1 MFRNRGGGRGR
12 KKPSSSKK
20 KEEIKRILVD
30 LTEYKTTQCCGISYY
45 NPFVQFYNY
54 MRKMIIIY
62 GWPLVF
68 MIVSVMFGVKGAMIG
83 LVGSSGLP
91 YAQKYLKLSA
101 IEMQKYGIV
110 ASFPWTVKPLIGM
123 ISDGVPIFGYNKR
136 WYIAASSLIGS
147 GAIYF
152 IATYKFD
159 RSNGLYY
166 IAGLTLINAQV
177 AIADLLTEGKYAE
190 AMRYNPSHSTSMVS
204 YVWGNITLGGILA
217 TVLSYIALKD
227 ENYHLLFWM
236 ALPFAVQCFL
246 TSASGLLPELRV
258 KRSKKGEV
266 VVDDD
271 EDEDEDDGMGPS
283 NAKESVTFAD
293 SEEDE
298 ETKKAKREKRSMN
311 MMAILMGIICVIIA
325 CIQIA
330 GLDETTVLAITSISC
345 VLLSMLI
352 YFFLPRQLAK
362 ATFFLF
368 ITSVLSVSFGGAMTY
383 WFTVDEKCNPGG
395 PHFDYVYFTVY
406 TSIVGQCSG
415 IVGIWLFNIF
425 FSKGSLRKAFWIS
438 SVISSLGSFFDYAIV
453 KRWNVDYLSIPDKA
467 FYMFGD
473 AVLESIVGMMAY
485 MPSVV
490 LIAKICPINLET
502 TMFAILASF
511 ANLGGSLSGSFGTFA
526 MDYAGI
532 KTDLT
537 SGSCNWDNLPNL
549 ILICG
554 ICLPLLAI
562 PLTFIFV
569 PNILM
574 TDTITDFDNSS
585 KKVGD
590 KYVTEEE
597 KKSLIK

>member
-1 MFRNRGGGRGR
+1 MFRGR
-12 KKPSSSKK
+12 KNKASR
-20 KEEIKRILVD
+20 KEDIKRILVD
-30 LTEYKTTQCCGISYY
+30 LTEYKTTKCCGISYY
-45 NPFVQFYNY
+45 NPFVQFYYY

-68 MIVSVMFGVKGAMIG
+68 MIISVMFGVKGAMIG

-91 YAQKYLKLSA
+91 YAQKYLKLTA

-123 ISDGVPIFGYNKR
+123 VSDGFPIFGYNKR
-136 WYIAASSLIGS
+136 WYIAASSLVGS
-147 GAIYF
+147 CAIYF
-152 IATYKFD
+152 VATYKFD

-190 AMRYNPSHSTSMVS
+190 AMRYNPNHSASMVS

-246 TSASGLLPELRV
+246 TSASGLLPELKV
-258 KRSKKGEV
+258 KRTKKGEV
-266 VVDDD
+266 VVDDG
-271 EDEDEDDGMGPS
+271 EDDEGDKVDAMGVGD
-283 NAKESVTFAD
+283 AKKSVTFAD
-293 SEEDE
+293 EDE
-298 ETKKAKREKRSMN
+298 ETKKANRQKRSMN
-311 MMAILMGIICVIIA
+311 MMAILMGVICVIIA
-325 CIQIA
+325 GIQIV
-330 GLDETTVLAITSISC
+330 GLDESTILGITLISC

-352 YFFLPRQLAK
+352 FFFLPRQLAK

-415 IVGIWLFNIF
+415 IIGIWLFNIF

-490 LIAKICPINLET
+490 LIAKMCPKNLET

-549 ILICG
+549 ILVCG
-554 ICLPLLAI
+554 ICMPLLAI

-585 KKVGD
+585 TKVGD
-590 KYVTEEE
+590 KHVTEDE

>member
-1 MFRNRGGGRGR
+1 MFRGR
-12 KKPSSSKK
+12 KNKAPR
-20 KEEIKRILVD
+20 KEDTKRILVD
-30 LTEYKTTQCCGISYY
+30 LTEYKTTKCCGISCY
-45 NPFVQFYNY
+45 NPFVHFYYY

-68 MIVSVMFGVKGAMIG
+68 MIISVMFGVKGAMIG
-83 LVGSSGLP
+83 LVGASGLP
-91 YAQKYLKLSA
+91 YAQKYLKLTA

-123 ISDGVPIFGYNKR
+123 ISDGFPIFGYNKR
-136 WYIAASSLIGS
+136 WYIAASSLVGS
-147 GAIYF
+147 CAIYF
-152 IATYKFD
+152 VATYKFD

-190 AMRYNPSHSTSMVS
+190 AMRYNPNHSASMVS

-246 TSASGLLPELRV
+246 TSASGLLPELKV
-258 KRSKKGEV
+258 KRTKKGEV
-266 VVDDD
+266 VVDDG
-271 EDEDEDDGMGPS
+271 EDDEGDKVDAMGVGD
-283 NAKESVTFAD
+283 AKKSVTFAD
-293 SEEDE
+293 EDE
-298 ETKKAKREKRSMN
+298 ETKKANRQKRSMN
-311 MMAILMGIICVIIA
+311 MMAILMGVICVIIA
-325 CIQIA
+325 GIQIV
-330 GLDETTVLAITSISC
+330 GLDSSTILAITLISC

-352 YFFLPRQLAK
+352 FFFLPRQLAK

-415 IVGIWLFNIF
+415 IIGIWLFNIF

-438 SVISSLGSFFDYAIV
+438 SMISSLGSFFDYAIV

-490 LIAKICPINLET
+490 LIAKMCPKNLET

-511 ANLGGSLSGSFGTFA
+511 ANLGGSLSDSFGTFA

-549 ILICG
+549 ILVCG
-554 ICLPLLAI
+554 ICMPLLAI

-585 KKVGD
+585 TKVGD
-590 KYVTEEE
+590 KHVTEDE

>member
-1 MFRNRGGGRGR
+1 
-12 KKPSSSKK
+12 
-20 KEEIKRILVD
+20 
-30 LTEYKTTQCCGISYY
+30 
-45 NPFVQFYNY
+45 
-54 MRKMIIIY
+54 
-62 GWPLVF
+62 
-68 MIVSVMFGVKGAMIG
+68 VKGAMIG

-91 YAQKYLKLSA
+91 YAQKYLKLTA

-123 ISDGVPIFGYNKR
+123 VSDGFPIFGYNKR
-136 WYIAASSLIGS
+136 WYIAASSLVGS
-147 GAIYF
+147 CAIYF
-152 IATYKFD
+152 VATYKFD

-190 AMRYNPSHSTSMVS
+190 AMRYNPNHSASMVS

-246 TSASGLLPELRV
+246 TSASGLLPELKV
-258 KRSKKGEV
+258 KRTKNGEV
-266 VVDDD
+266 VVDDG
-271 EDEDEDDGMGPS
+271 EDDDEDDEVDAMGVGD
-283 NAKESVTFAD
+283 AKKSVTFAD
-293 SEEDE
+293 EDE
-298 ETKKAKREKRSMN
+298 ETKKANRQKRSMN
-311 MMAILMGIICVIIA
+311 MMAILMGVICVIIA
-325 CIQIA
+325 GIQIV
-330 GLDETTVLAITSISC
+330 GLDESTILSITLISC

-352 YFFLPRQLAK
+352 FFFLPRQLAK

-415 IVGIWLFNIF
+415 IIGIWLFNIF

-438 SVISSLGSFFDYAIV
+438 SMISSLGSFFDYAIV

-490 LIAKICPINLET
+490 LIAKMCPKNLET

-549 ILICG
+549 ILVCG
-554 ICLPLLAI
+554 ICMPLLAI

-585 KKVGD
+585 TKVGD
-590 KYVTEEE
+590 KHVTEDE

>member
-1 MFRNRGGGRGR
+1 MFRGR
-12 KKPSSSKK
+12 KNKAPR
-20 KEEIKRILVD
+20 KEDTKRILVD
-30 LTEYKTTQCCGISYY
+30 LTEYKTTKCCGISYY
-45 NPFVQFYNY
+45 NPFVQFYYY

-68 MIVSVMFGVKGAMIG
+68 MIISVMFGVKGAMIG

-91 YAQKYLKLSA
+91 YAQKYLKLTA

-123 ISDGVPIFGYNKR
+123 ISDGFPIFGYNKR
-136 WYIAASSLIGS
+136 WYIAASSLVGS
-147 GAIYF
+147 CAIYF
-152 IATYKFD
+152 VATYKFD

-190 AMRYNPSHSTSMVS
+190 AMRYNPNHSASMVS

-246 TSASGLLPELRV
+246 TSASGLLPELKV
-258 KRSKKGEV
+258 KRTKKGEV
-266 VVDDD
+266 VVDDG
-271 EDEDEDDGMGPS
+271 EDDEGDKVDAMGVGD
-283 NAKESVTFAD
+283 AKKSVTFAD
-293 SEEDE
+293 EDE
-298 ETKKAKREKRSMN
+298 ETKKANRQKRSMN
-311 MMAILMGIICVIIA
+311 MMAILMGVICVIIA
-325 CIQIA
+325 GIQIV
-330 GLDETTVLAITSISC
+330 GLDESTILSITLISC

-352 YFFLPRQLAK
+352 FFFLPRQLAK

-415 IVGIWLFNIF
+415 IIGIWLFNIF

-438 SVISSLGSFFDYAIV
+438 SMISSLGSFFDYAIV

-490 LIAKICPINLET
+490 LIAKMCPKNLET

-549 ILICG
+549 ILVCG
-554 ICLPLLAI
+554 ICMPLLAI

-574 TDTITDFDNSS
+574 TDSITDFDNSS
-585 KKVGD
+585 TKVGD
-590 KYVTEEE
+590 KHVTEDE

>member
-1 MFRNRGGGRGR
+1 MFRGR
-12 KKPSSSKK
+12 KNKASR
-20 KEEIKRILVD
+20 KEDTKRILVD
-30 LTEYKTTQCCGISYY
+30 LTEYKTTKCCGISYY
-45 NPFVQFYNY
+45 NPFVQFYYY

-68 MIVSVMFGVKGAMIG
+68 MIISVMFGVKGAMIG

-91 YAQKYLKLSA
+91 YAQKYLKLTA

-123 ISDGVPIFGYNKR
+123 ISDGFPIFGYNKR
-136 WYIAASSLIGS
+136 WYIAASSLVGS
-147 GAIYF
+147 CAIYF

-190 AMRYNPSHSTSMVS
+190 AMRYNPNHSTSMVS

-246 TSASGLLPELRV
+246 TSASGLLPELKV
-258 KRSKKGEV
+258 KRTEKGEV
-266 VVDDD
+266 VVDDG
-271 EDEDEDDGMGPS
+271 EDDEGDEVDAMGVGD
-283 NAKESVTFAD
+283 AKKSVTFAD
-293 SEEDE
+293 EDE
-298 ETKKAKREKRSMN
+298 ETKKANRQKRSMN
-311 MMAILMGIICVIIA
+311 MMAILMGVICVIIA
-325 CIQIA
+325 GIQIV
-330 GLDETTVLAITSISC
+330 GLDESTILAITLISC

-352 YFFLPRQLAK
+352 FFFLPRQLAK

-415 IVGIWLFNIF
+415 IIGIWLFNIF

-490 LIAKICPINLET
+490 LIAKMCPKNLET

-549 ILICG
+549 ILVCG
-554 ICLPLLAI
+554 ICMPLLAI

-585 KKVGD
+585 TKVGD
-590 KYVTEEE
+590 KHVTEDE

>member
-1 MFRNRGGGRGR
+1 MFRGR
-12 KKPSSSKK
+12 KNKASR
-20 KEEIKRILVD
+20 KEDIKRILVD
-30 LTEYKTTQCCGISYY
+30 LTEYKTTKCCGISYY
-45 NPFVQFYNY
+45 NPFVQFYYY

-68 MIVSVMFGVKGAMIG
+68 MIISVMFGVKGAMIG

-91 YAQKYLKLSA
+91 YAQKYLKLTA

-123 ISDGVPIFGYNKR
+123 ISDGFPIFGYNKR
-136 WYIAASSLIGS
+136 WYIAASSLVGS
-147 GAIYF
+147 CAIYF
-152 IATYKFD
+152 VATYKFD

-190 AMRYNPSHSTSMVS
+190 AMRYNPNHSASMVS

-246 TSASGLLPELRV
+246 TSASGLLPELKV
-258 KRSKKGEV
+258 KRTKKGEV
-266 VVDDD
+266 VVDDG
-271 EDEDEDDGMGPS
+271 EDDEGDKVDAMGVGD
-283 NAKESVTFAD
+283 AKKSVTFAD
-293 SEEDE
+293 EDE
-298 ETKKAKREKRSMN
+298 ETKKANRQKRSMN
-311 MMAILMGIICVIIA
+311 MMAILMGVICVIIA
-325 CIQIA
+325 GIQIV
-330 GLDETTVLAITSISC
+330 GLDESTILGITLISC

-352 YFFLPRQLAK
+352 FFFLPRQLAK

-415 IVGIWLFNIF
+415 IIGIWLFNIF

-490 LIAKICPINLET
+490 LIAKMCPKNLET

-549 ILICG
+549 ILVCG
-554 ICLPLLAI
+554 ICMPLLAI

-585 KKVGD
+585 TKVGD
-590 KYVTEEE
+590 KHVTEDE

>member
-1 MFRNRGGGRGR
+1 MFRGR
-12 KKPSSSKK
+12 KNKASR

-30 LTEYKTTQCCGISYY
+30 LTEYKTTKCCGISYY
-45 NPFVQFYNY
+45 NPFVQFYYY

-68 MIVSVMFGVKGAMIG
+68 MIISVMFGVKGAMIG

-91 YAQKYLKLSA
+91 YAQKYLKLTA

-123 ISDGVPIFGYNKR
+123 ISDGFPIFGYNKR
-136 WYIAASSLIGS
+136 WYIAASSLVGS
-147 GAIYF
+147 CAIYF
-152 IATYKFD
+152 VATYKFD

-190 AMRYNPSHSTSMVS
+190 AMRYNPNHSASMVS

-246 TSASGLLPELRV
+246 TSASGLLPELKV
-258 KRSKKGEV
+258 KRTKKGEV
-266 VVDDD
+266 VVDDG
-271 EDEDEDDGMGPS
+271 EDDDEDDEVDAMGVGD
-283 NAKESVTFAD
+283 AKKSVTFAD
-293 SEEDE
+293 EDE
-298 ETKKAKREKRSMN
+298 ETKKANRQKRSMN
-311 MMAILMGIICVIIA
+311 MMAILMGVICVIIA
-325 CIQIA
+325 GIQIV
-330 GLDETTVLAITSISC
+330 GLDESTILGITLISC

-352 YFFLPRQLAK
+352 FFFLPRQLAK

-415 IVGIWLFNIF
+415 IIGIWLFNIF

-490 LIAKICPINLET
+490 LIAKMCPKNLET

-549 ILICG
+549 ILVCG
-554 ICLPLLAI
+554 ICMPLLAI

-585 KKVGD
+585 TKVGD
-590 KYVTEEE
+590 KHVTEDE

>member
-1 MFRNRGGGRGR
+1 MFRGR
-12 KKPSSSKK
+12 KNKASR
-20 KEEIKRILVD
+20 KEDSKRILVD
-30 LTEYKTTQCCGISYY
+30 LTEYKTTKCCGISYY
-45 NPFVQFYNY
+45 NPFVQFYYY

-68 MIVSVMFGVKGAMIG
+68 MIISVMFGVKGAMIG

-91 YAQKYLKLSA
+91 YAQKYLKLTA

-123 ISDGVPIFGYNKR
+123 ISDGFPIFGYNKR
-136 WYIAASSLIGS
+136 WYIAASSLVGS
-147 GAIYF
+147 CAIYF

-190 AMRYNPSHSTSMVS
+190 AMRYNPNHSASMVS

-246 TSASGLLPELRV
+246 TSASGLLPELKV
-258 KRSKKGEV
+258 KRTKKGEV
-266 VVDDD
+266 VVDDG
-271 EDEDEDDGMGPS
+271 EDDEVDAMGVGD
-283 NAKESVTFAD
+283 AKKSVTFAD
-293 SEEDE
+293 EDE
-298 ETKKAKREKRSMN
+298 ETKKANRQKRSMN
-311 MMAILMGIICVIIA
+311 MMAILMGVICVIIA
-325 CIQIA
+325 GIQIV
-330 GLDETTVLAITSISC
+330 GLDESTILGITLISC

-352 YFFLPRQLAK
+352 FFFLPRQLAK

-415 IVGIWLFNIF
+415 IIGIWLFNIF

-490 LIAKICPINLET
+490 LIAKMCPKNLET

-549 ILICG
+549 ILVCG
-554 ICLPLLAI
+554 ICMPLLAI

-585 KKVGD
+585 TKVGD
-590 KYVTEEE
+590 KHVTEDE

>member
-1 MFRNRGGGRGR
+1 MFRRGG
-12 KKPSSSKK
+12 KKKGSKK
-20 KEEIKRILVD
+20 EDIKRVLVD
-30 LTEYKTTQCCGISYY
+30 LTEYKTTKCCGISYY
-45 NPFVQFYNY
+45 NPFVQFYYY
-54 MRKMIIIY
+54 MRKLIIIY

-91 YAQKYLKLSA
+91 YAQKYLQLSA
-101 IEMQKYGIV
+101 IELQKYGIV
-110 ASFPWTVKPLIGM
+110 SSFPWTVKPLIGM
-123 ISDGVPIFGYNKR
+123 ISDGIPIFGYNKR
-136 WYIAASSLIGS
+136 WYIAISSLVGS
-147 GAIYF
+147 CAIYF
-152 IATYKFD
+152 IATYKFN

-190 AMRYNPSHSTSMVS
+190 AMRYNPNHSASMVS

-246 TSASGLLPELRV
+246 TSASGLLPELKV
-258 KRSKKGEV
+258 KRSKKGDV
-266 VVDDD
+266 VIDDGDYGDENEEGGEKKKTVEDD
-271 EDEDEDDGMGPS
+271 EDED
-283 NAKESVTFAD
+283 
-293 SEEDE
+293 
-298 ETKKAKREKRSMN
+298 TKKANREKRSMN
-311 MMAILMGIICVIIA
+311 IMAILMGIICVVIA
-325 CIQIA
+325 GIQLA
-330 GLDETTVLAITSISC
+330 GLDETTIMVITLISC

-352 YFFLPRQLAK
+352 FYFLPRQLAK

-383 WFTVDEKCNPGG
+383 WFTVDEKCNRGG

-415 IVGIWLFNIF
+415 IIGIWLFNIF

-438 SVISSLGSFFDYAIV
+438 SLISSLGSFFDYAIV
-453 KRWNVDYLSIPDKA
+453 KRWNLDYLNIPDKA

-490 LIAKICPINLET
+490 LIAKMCPKNLET

-511 ANLGGSLSGSFGTFA
+511 ANLGGSLSGSFGTYA

-549 ILICG
+549 ILVCG
-554 ICLPLLAI
+554 IFMPLLAI

-585 KKVGD
+585 STKVGD
-590 KYVTEEE
+590 RYVTNEE

>member
-1 MFRNRGGGRGR
+1 MFRGR
-12 KKPSSSKK
+12 KNKAPR
-20 KEEIKRILVD
+20 KEDTKRILVD
-30 LTEYKTTQCCGISYY
+30 LTEYKTTKCCGISYY
-45 NPFVQFYNY
+45 NPFVQFYYY

-68 MIVSVMFGVKGAMIG
+68 MIISVMFGVKGAMIG

-91 YAQKYLKLSA
+91 YAQKYLKLTA

-123 ISDGVPIFGYNKR
+123 ISDGFPIFGYNKR
-136 WYIAASSLIGS
+136 WYIAASSLVGS
-147 GAIYF
+147 CAIYF
-152 IATYKFD
+152 VATYKFD

-190 AMRYNPSHSTSMVS
+190 AMRYNPNHSASMVS

-246 TSASGLLPELRV
+246 TSASGLLPELKV
-258 KRSKKGEV
+258 KRTKKGEV
-266 VVDDD
+266 VVDDG
-271 EDEDEDDGMGPS
+271 EDDEGYKVDAMGVGD
-283 NAKESVTFAD
+283 AKKSVTFAD
-293 SEEDE
+293 EDE
-298 ETKKAKREKRSMN
+298 ETKKANRQKRSMN
-311 MMAILMGIICVIIA
+311 MMAILMGVICVIIA
-325 CIQIA
+325 GIQIV
-330 GLDETTVLAITSISC
+330 GLDESTILSITLISC

-352 YFFLPRQLAK
+352 FFFLPRQLAK

-415 IVGIWLFNIF
+415 IIGIWLFNIF

-438 SVISSLGSFFDYAIV
+438 SMISSLGSFFDYAIV

-490 LIAKICPINLET
+490 LIAKMCPKNLET

-549 ILICG
+549 ILVCG
-554 ICLPLLAI
+554 ICMPLLAI

-574 TDTITDFDNSS
+574 TDSITDFDNSS
-585 KKVGD
+585 TKVGD
-590 KYVTEEE
+590 KHVTEDE

>member
-1 MFRNRGGGRGR
+1 MFRGR
-12 KKPSSSKK
+12 KNKAPR
-20 KEEIKRILVD
+20 KEDTKRILVD
-30 LTEYKTTQCCGISYY
+30 LTEYKTTKCCGISYY
-45 NPFVQFYNY
+45 NPFVQFYYY

-68 MIVSVMFGVKGAMIG
+68 MIISVMFGVKGAMIG

-91 YAQKYLKLSA
+91 YAQKYLKLTA

-123 ISDGVPIFGYNKR
+123 ISDGFPIFGYNKR
-136 WYIAASSLIGS
+136 WYIAASSLVGS
-147 GAIYF
+147 CAIYF
-152 IATYKFD
+152 VATYKFD

-190 AMRYNPSHSTSMVS
+190 AMRYNPNHSASMVS

-246 TSASGLLPELRV
+246 TSASGLLPELKV
-258 KRSKKGEV
+258 KRTKKGEV
-266 VVDDD
+266 VVDDG
-271 EDEDEDDGMGPS
+271 EDDEGDKVDAMGVGD
-283 NAKESVTFAD
+283 AKKSVTFAD
-293 SEEDE
+293 EDE
-298 ETKKAKREKRSMN
+298 ETKKANRQKRSMN
-311 MMAILMGIICVIIA
+311 MMAILMGVICVIIA
-325 CIQIA
+325 GIQIV
-330 GLDETTVLAITSISC
+330 GLDESTILGITLISC

-352 YFFLPRQLAK
+352 FFFLPRQLAK

-415 IVGIWLFNIF
+415 IIGIWLFNIF

-438 SVISSLGSFFDYAIV
+438 SMISSLGSFFDYAIV

-490 LIAKICPINLET
+490 LIAKMCPKNLET

-549 ILICG
+549 ILVCG
-554 ICLPLLAI
+554 ICMPLLAI

-585 KKVGD
+585 TKVGD
-590 KYVTEEE
+590 KHVTEDE

>member
-1 MFRNRGGGRGR
+1 MFRGR
-12 KKPSSSKK
+12 KNKASR
-20 KEEIKRILVD
+20 KEDIKRILVD
-30 LTEYKTTQCCGISYY
+30 LTEYKTTKCCGISYY
-45 NPFVQFYNY
+45 NPFVQFYYY

-68 MIVSVMFGVKGAMIG
+68 MIISVMFGVKGAMIG

-91 YAQKYLKLSA
+91 YAQKYLKLTA

-123 ISDGVPIFGYNKR
+123 ISDGFPIFGYNKR
-136 WYIAASSLIGS
+136 WYIAASSLVGS
-147 GAIYF
+147 CAIYF
-152 IATYKFD
+152 VATYKFD

-190 AMRYNPSHSTSMVS
+190 AMRYNPNHSASMVS

-246 TSASGLLPELRV
+246 TSASGLLPELKV
-258 KRSKKGEV
+258 KRTKKGEV
-266 VVDDD
+266 VVDDG
-271 EDEDEDDGMGPS
+271 EDDDEDDEVDAMGVGD
-283 NAKESVTFAD
+283 AKKSVTFAD
-293 SEEDE
+293 EDE
-298 ETKKAKREKRSMN
+298 ETKKANRQKRSMN
-311 MMAILMGIICVIIA
+311 MMAILMGVICVIIA
-325 CIQIA
+325 GIQIV
-330 GLDETTVLAITSISC
+330 GLDESTILGITLISC

-352 YFFLPRQLAK
+352 FFFLPRQLAK

-415 IVGIWLFNIF
+415 IIGIWLFNIF

-490 LIAKICPINLET
+490 LIAKMCPKNLET

-549 ILICG
+549 ILVCG
-554 ICLPLLAI
+554 ICMPLLAI

-585 KKVGD
+585 TKVGD
-590 KYVTEEE
+590 KHVTEDE

>member
-1 MFRNRGGGRGR
+1 MFRGR
-12 KKPSSSKK
+12 KNKASR
-20 KEEIKRILVD
+20 KEDIKRILVD
-30 LTEYKTTQCCGISYY
+30 LTEYKTTKCCGISYY
-45 NPFVQFYNY
+45 NPFVQFYYY

-68 MIVSVMFGVKGAMIG
+68 MIISVMFGVKGAMIG

-91 YAQKYLKLSA
+91 YAQKYLKLTA

-123 ISDGVPIFGYNKR
+123 ISDGFPIFGYNKR
-136 WYIAASSLIGS
+136 WYIAASSLVGS
-147 GAIYF
+147 CAIYF
-152 IATYKFD
+152 VATYKFD

-190 AMRYNPSHSTSMVS
+190 AMRYNPNHSASMVS

-246 TSASGLLPELRV
+246 TSASGLLPELKV
-258 KRSKKGEV
+258 KRTKKGEV
-266 VVDDD
+266 VVDDGEDDD
-271 EDEDEDDGMGPS
+271 EDEVDAMGVGD
-283 NAKESVTFAD
+283 AKKSVTFAD
-293 SEEDE
+293 EDE
-298 ETKKAKREKRSMN
+298 ETKKANRQKRSMN
-311 MMAILMGIICVIIA
+311 MMAILMGVICVIIA
-325 CIQIA
+325 GIQIV
-330 GLDETTVLAITSISC
+330 GLDESTILGITLISC

-352 YFFLPRQLAK
+352 FFFLPRQLAK

-415 IVGIWLFNIF
+415 IIGIWLFNIF

-490 LIAKICPINLET
+490 LIAKMCPKNLET

-549 ILICG
+549 ILVCG
-554 ICLPLLAI
+554 ICMPLLAI

-585 KKVGD
+585 TKVGD
-590 KYVTEEE
+590 KHVTEDE

>member
-1 MFRNRGGGRGR
+1 MFRGR
-12 KKPSSSKK
+12 KNKASR
-20 KEEIKRILVD
+20 KEDIKRILVD
-30 LTEYKTTQCCGISYY
+30 LTEYKTTKCCGISYY
-45 NPFVQFYNY
+45 NPFVQFYYY

-68 MIVSVMFGVKGAMIG
+68 MIISVMFGVKGAMIG

-91 YAQKYLKLSA
+91 YAQKYLKLTA

-123 ISDGVPIFGYNKR
+123 ISDGFPIFGYNKR
-136 WYIAASSLIGS
+136 WYIAASSLVGS
-147 GAIYF
+147 CAIYF

-190 AMRYNPSHSTSMVS
+190 AMRYNPNHSASMVS

-246 TSASGLLPELRV
+246 TSASGLLPELKV
-258 KRSKKGEV
+258 KRTKKGEV
-266 VVDDD
+266 VVDDG
-271 EDEDEDDGMGPS
+271 EDDEDDEVDAMGVGD
-283 NAKESVTFAD
+283 AKKSVTFAD
-293 SEEDE
+293 EDE
-298 ETKKAKREKRSMN
+298 ETKKANRQKRSMN
-311 MMAILMGIICVIIA
+311 MMAILMGVICVIIA
-325 CIQIA
+325 GIQIV
-330 GLDETTVLAITSISC
+330 GLDESTILGITLISC

-352 YFFLPRQLAK
+352 FFFLPRQLAK

-406 TSIVGQCSG
+406 TSIVGQFSG
-415 IVGIWLFNIF
+415 IIGIWLFNIF

-490 LIAKICPINLET
+490 LIAKMCPKNLET

-549 ILICG
+549 ILVCG
-554 ICLPLLAI
+554 ICMPLLAI

-585 KKVGD
+585 TKVGD
-590 KYVTEEE
+590 KHVTQDE

>member
-1 MFRNRGGGRGR
+1 MFRGR
-12 KKPSSSKK
+12 KNKASR
-20 KEEIKRILVD
+20 KEDIKRILVD
-30 LTEYKTTQCCGISYY
+30 LTEYKTTKCCGISYY
-45 NPFVQFYNY
+45 NPFVQFYYY

-68 MIVSVMFGVKGAMIG
+68 MIISVMFGVKGAMIG

-91 YAQKYLKLSA
+91 YAQKYLKLTA

-123 ISDGVPIFGYNKR
+123 VSDGFPIFGYNKR
-136 WYIAASSLIGS
+136 WYIAASSLVGS
-147 GAIYF
+147 CAIYF
-152 IATYKFD
+152 VATYKFD

-190 AMRYNPSHSTSMVS
+190 AMRYNPNHSASMVS

-246 TSASGLLPELRV
+246 TSASGLLPELKV
-258 KRSKKGEV
+258 KRTKKGEV
-266 VVDDD
+266 VVDDG
-271 EDEDEDDGMGPS
+271 EDDDEDDEVDAMGVGD
-283 NAKESVTFAD
+283 AKKSVTFAD
-293 SEEDE
+293 EDE
-298 ETKKAKREKRSMN
+298 ETKKANRQKRSMN
-311 MMAILMGIICVIIA
+311 MMAILMGVICVIIA
-325 CIQIA
+325 GIQIV
-330 GLDETTVLAITSISC
+330 GLDESTILGITLISC

-352 YFFLPRQLAK
+352 FFFLPRQLAK

-415 IVGIWLFNIF
+415 IIGIWLFNIF

-490 LIAKICPINLET
+490 LIAKMCPKNLET

-549 ILICG
+549 ILVCG
-554 ICLPLLAI
+554 ICMPLLAI

-585 KKVGD
+585 TKVGD
-590 KYVTEEE
+590 KHVTEDE

>member
-1 MFRNRGGGRGR
+1 MFRGR
-12 KKPSSSKK
+12 KNKASR
-20 KEEIKRILVD
+20 KEDIKRILVD
-30 LTEYKTTQCCGISYY
+30 LTEYKTTKCCGISYY
-45 NPFVQFYNY
+45 NPFVQFYYY

-68 MIVSVMFGVKGAMIG
+68 MIISVMFGVKGAMIG

-91 YAQKYLKLSA
+91 YAQKYLKLTA

-123 ISDGVPIFGYNKR
+123 VSDGFPIFGYNKR
-136 WYIAASSLIGS
+136 WYIAASSLVGS
-147 GAIYF
+147 CAIYF
-152 IATYKFD
+152 VATYKFD

-190 AMRYNPSHSTSMVS
+190 AMRYNPNHSASMVS

-246 TSASGLLPELRV
+246 TSASGLLPELKV
-258 KRSKKGEV
+258 KRTKNGEV
-266 VVDDD
+266 VVDDG
-271 EDEDEDDGMGPS
+271 EDDDEDDEVDAMGVGD
-283 NAKESVTFAD
+283 AKKSVTFAD
-293 SEEDE
+293 EDE
-298 ETKKAKREKRSMN
+298 ETKKANRQKRSMN
-311 MMAILMGIICVIIA
+311 MMAILMGVICVIIA
-325 CIQIA
+325 GIQIV
-330 GLDETTVLAITSISC
+330 GLDESTILGITLISC

-352 YFFLPRQLAK
+352 FFFLPRQLAK

-415 IVGIWLFNIF
+415 IIGIWLFNIF

-490 LIAKICPINLET
+490 LIAKMCPKNLET

-549 ILICG
+549 ILVCG
-554 ICLPLLAI
+554 ICMPLLAI

-585 KKVGD
+585 TKVGD
-590 KYVTEEE
+590 KHVTEDE

>member
-1 MFRNRGGGRGR
+1 MFRGR
-12 KKPSSSKK
+12 KNKASR
-20 KEEIKRILVD
+20 KEDIKRILVD
-30 LTEYKTTQCCGISYY
+30 LTEYKTTKCCGISYY
-45 NPFVQFYNY
+45 NPFVQFYYY

-68 MIVSVMFGVKGAMIG
+68 MIISVMFGVKGAMIG

-91 YAQKYLKLSA
+91 YAQKYLKLTA

-123 ISDGVPIFGYNKR
+123 ISDGFPIFGYNKR
-136 WYIAASSLIGS
+136 WYIAASSLVGS
-147 GAIYF
+147 CAIYF
-152 IATYKFD
+152 VATYEFD

-190 AMRYNPSHSTSMVS
+190 AMRYNPNHSASMVS

-246 TSASGLLPELRV
+246 TSASGLLPELKV
-258 KRSKKGEV
+258 KRTKKGEV
-266 VVDDD
+266 VVDNGEDD
-271 EDEDEDDGMGPS
+271 EDDEVDAMGVGD
-283 NAKESVTFAD
+283 AKKSVTFAD
-293 SEEDE
+293 EDE
-298 ETKKAKREKRSMN
+298 ETKKANRQKRSMN
-311 MMAILMGIICVIIA
+311 MMAILMGVICVIIA
-325 CIQIA
+325 GIQIV
-330 GLDETTVLAITSISC
+330 GLDESTILAITLISC

-352 YFFLPRQLAK
+352 FFFLPRQLAK

-415 IVGIWLFNIF
+415 IIGIWLFNIF

-438 SVISSLGSFFDYAIV
+438 SVISSFGSFFDYAIV

-490 LIAKICPINLET
+490 LIAKMCPKNLET

-549 ILICG
+549 ILVCG
-554 ICLPLLAI
+554 ICMPLLAI

-574 TDTITDFDNSS
+574 TDSITDFDNSS
-585 KKVGD
+585 TKVGD
-590 KYVTEEE
+590 KHVTEDE

>member
-1 MFRNRGGGRGR
+1 
-12 KKPSSSKK
+12 
-20 KEEIKRILVD
+20 
-30 LTEYKTTQCCGISYY
+30 
-45 NPFVQFYNY
+45 

-68 MIVSVMFGVKGAMIG
+68 MIISVMFGVKGAMIG

-91 YAQKYLKLSA
+91 YAQKYLKLTA

-123 ISDGVPIFGYNKR
+123 ISDGFPIFGYNKR
-136 WYIAASSLIGS
+136 WYIAASSLVGS
-147 GAIYF
+147 CAIYF

-190 AMRYNPSHSTSMVS
+190 AMRYNPNHSTSMVS

-246 TSASGLLPELRV
+246 TSASGLLPELKV
-258 KRSKKGEV
+258 KRTEKGEV
-266 VVDDD
+266 VVDDG
-271 EDEDEDDGMGPS
+271 EDDEGDEVDAMGVGD
-283 NAKESVTFAD
+283 AKKSVTFAD
-293 SEEDE
+293 EDE
-298 ETKKAKREKRSMN
+298 ETKKANRQKRSMN
-311 MMAILMGIICVIIA
+311 MMAILMGVICVIIA
-325 CIQIA
+325 GIQIV
-330 GLDETTVLAITSISC
+330 GLDESTILAITLISC

-352 YFFLPRQLAK
+352 FFFLPRQLAK

-395 PHFDYVYFTVY
+395 PHFDYMYFTVY

-415 IVGIWLFNIF
+415 IIGIWLFNIF

-490 LIAKICPINLET
+490 LIAKMCPKNLET

-549 ILICG
+549 ILVCG
-554 ICLPLLAI
+554 ICMPLLAI

-585 KKVGD
+585 TKVGD
-590 KYVTEEE
+590 KHVTEDE

>member
-1 MFRNRGGGRGR
+1 MFRGR
-12 KKPSSSKK
+12 KNKASR
-20 KEEIKRILVD
+20 KEDIKRILVD
-30 LTEYKTTQCCGISYY
+30 LTEYKTTKCCGISYY
-45 NPFVQFYNY
+45 NPFVQFYYY

-68 MIVSVMFGVKGAMIG
+68 MIISVMFGVKGAMIG

-91 YAQKYLKLSA
+91 YAQKYLKLTA

-123 ISDGVPIFGYNKR
+123 ISDGFPIFGYNKR
-136 WYIAASSLIGS
+136 WYIAASSLVGS
-147 GAIYF
+147 CAIYF
-152 IATYKFD
+152 VATYKFD

-190 AMRYNPSHSTSMVS
+190 AMRYNPNHSASMVS

-246 TSASGLLPELRV
+246 TSASGLLPELKV
-258 KRSKKGEV
+258 KRTKNGEV
-266 VVDDD
+266 VVDDG
-271 EDEDEDDGMGPS
+271 EDDDEDDEVDAMGVGD
-283 NAKESVTFAD
+283 AKKSVTFAD
-293 SEEDE
+293 EDE
-298 ETKKAKREKRSMN
+298 ETKKANRQKRSMN
-311 MMAILMGIICVIIA
+311 MMAILMGVICVIIA
-325 CIQIA
+325 GIQIV
-330 GLDETTVLAITSISC
+330 GLDESTILSITLISC

-352 YFFLPRQLAK
+352 FFFLPRQLAK

-415 IVGIWLFNIF
+415 IIGIWLFNIF

-438 SVISSLGSFFDYAIV
+438 SMISSLGSFFDYAIV

-490 LIAKICPINLET
+490 LIAKMCPKNLET

-549 ILICG
+549 ILVCG
-554 ICLPLLAI
+554 ICMPLLAI

-574 TDTITDFDNSS
+574 TDSITDFDNSS
-585 KKVGD
+585 TKVGD
-590 KYVTEEE
+590 KHVTEDE

>member
-1 MFRNRGGGRGR
+1 MFRGR
-12 KKPSSSKK
+12 KNKAPR
-20 KEEIKRILVD
+20 KEDTKRILVD
-30 LTEYKTTQCCGISYY
+30 LTEYKTTKCCGISYY
-45 NPFVQFYNY
+45 NPFVQFYYY

-68 MIVSVMFGVKGAMIG
+68 MIISVMFGVKGAMIG

-91 YAQKYLKLSA
+91 YAQKYLKLTA

-123 ISDGVPIFGYNKR
+123 ISDGFPIFGYNKR
-136 WYIAASSLIGS
+136 WYIAASSLVGS
-147 GAIYF
+147 CAIYF
-152 IATYKFD
+152 VATYKFD

-190 AMRYNPSHSTSMVS
+190 AMRYNPNHSASMVS

-246 TSASGLLPELRV
+246 TSASGLLPELKV
-258 KRSKKGEV
+258 KRTKKGEV
-266 VVDDD
+266 VVDDG
-271 EDEDEDDGMGPS
+271 EDDEGDKVDAMGVGD
-283 NAKESVTFAD
+283 AKKSVTFAD
-293 SEEDE
+293 EDE
-298 ETKKAKREKRSMN
+298 ETKKANRQKRSMN
-311 MMAILMGIICVIIA
+311 MMAILMGVICVIIA
-325 CIQIA
+325 GIQIV
-330 GLDETTVLAITSISC
+330 GLDESTILSITLISC

-352 YFFLPRQLAK
+352 FFFLPRQLAK

-415 IVGIWLFNIF
+415 IIGIWLFNIF

-438 SVISSLGSFFDYAIV
+438 SMISSLGSFFDYAIV

-490 LIAKICPINLET
+490 LIAKMCPKNLET

-549 ILICG
+549 ILVCG
-554 ICLPLLAI
+554 ICMPLLAI

-585 KKVGD
+585 TKVGD
-590 KYVTEEE
+590 KHVTEDE

>member
-1 MFRNRGGGRGR
+1 MFRGR
-12 KKPSSSKK
+12 KNKASR
-20 KEEIKRILVD
+20 KEDSKRILVD
-30 LTEYKTTQCCGISYY
+30 LTEYKTTKCCGISYY
-45 NPFVQFYNY
+45 NPFVQFYYY

-68 MIVSVMFGVKGAMIG
+68 MIISVMFGVKGAMIG

-91 YAQKYLKLSA
+91 YAQKYLKLTA

-123 ISDGVPIFGYNKR
+123 VSDGFPILGYNKR
-136 WYIAASSLIGS
+136 WYIAASSLVGS
-147 GAIYF
+147 CAIYF
-152 IATYKFD
+152 VATYKFD

-190 AMRYNPSHSTSMVS
+190 AMRYNPNHSASMVS

-246 TSASGLLPELRV
+246 TSASGLLPELKV
-258 KRSKKGEV
+258 KRTKKGEV
-266 VVDDD
+266 VVDDG
-271 EDEDEDDGMGPS
+271 EDDDEDDEVDAMGVGD
-283 NAKESVTFAD
+283 AKKSVTFAD
-293 SEEDE
+293 EDE
-298 ETKKAKREKRSMN
+298 ETKKANRQKRSMN
-311 MMAILMGIICVIIA
+311 MMAILMGVICVIIA
-325 CIQIA
+325 GIQIV
-330 GLDETTVLAITSISC
+330 GLDESTILGITLISC

-352 YFFLPRQLAK
+352 FFFLPRQLAK

-415 IVGIWLFNIF
+415 IIGIWLFNIF

-490 LIAKICPINLET
+490 LIAKMCPKNLET

-549 ILICG
+549 ILVCG
-554 ICLPLLAI
+554 ICMPLLAI

-585 KKVGD
+585 TKVGD
-590 KYVTEEE
+590 KHVTEDE

>member
-1 MFRNRGGGRGR
+1 MFRRGG
-12 KKPSSSKK
+12 KKKGSKK
-20 KEEIKRILVD
+20 EDIKCVLVD
-30 LTEYKTTQCCGISYY
+30 LTEYKTTKCCGISYY
-45 NPFVQFYNY
+45 NPFVQFYYY
-54 MRKMIIIY
+54 MRKLIIIY

-91 YAQKYLKLSA
+91 YAQKYLQLSA
-101 IEMQKYGIV
+101 IELQKYGIV
-110 ASFPWTVKPLIGM
+110 SSFPWTVKPLIGM
-123 ISDGVPIFGYNKR
+123 ISDGIPICGYNKR
-136 WYIAASSLIGS
+136 WYIAISSLVGS
-147 GAIYF
+147 CAIYF
-152 IATYKFD
+152 IATYKFN

-190 AMRYNPSHSTSMVS
+190 AMRYNPNHSASMVS

-246 TSASGLLPELRV
+246 TSASGLLPELKV
-258 KRSKKGEV
+258 KRSKKGDV
-266 VVDDD
+266 VIDDGDYGDENEEEGEKKTVEDD
-271 EDEDEDDGMGPS
+271 EDED
-283 NAKESVTFAD
+283 
-293 SEEDE
+293 
-298 ETKKAKREKRSMN
+298 TKKANREKRSMN
-311 MMAILMGIICVIIA
+311 IMAILMGIICVVIA
-325 CIQIA
+325 GIQLV
-330 GLDETTVLAITSISC
+330 GLDETRIMVITLISC
-345 VLLSMLI
+345 ALLSMLI
-352 YFFLPRQLAK
+352 FYFLPRQLAK

-383 WFTVDEKCNPGG
+383 WFTVDEKCNRGG

-415 IVGIWLFNIF
+415 IIGIWLFNIF

-438 SVISSLGSFFDYAIV
+438 SLISSLGSFFDYAIV
-453 KRWNVDYLSIPDKA
+453 KRWNLDYLSIPDKA

-490 LIAKICPINLET
+490 LIAKMCPKNLET

-511 ANLGGSLSGSFGTFA
+511 ANLGGSLSGSFGTYA

-549 ILICG
+549 ILVCG
-554 ICLPLLAI
+554 ICMPLLAI

-585 KKVGD
+585 STKVGD
-590 KYVTEEE
+590 RYVTNEE

>member
-1 MFRNRGGGRGR
+1 MFRGR
-12 KKPSSSKK
+12 KNKAPR
-20 KEEIKRILVD
+20 KEDTKRILVD
-30 LTEYKTTQCCGISYY
+30 LTEYKTTKCCGISYY
-45 NPFVQFYNY
+45 NPFVQFYYY

-68 MIVSVMFGVKGAMIG
+68 MIISVMFGVKGAMIG

-91 YAQKYLKLSA
+91 YAQKYLKLTA

-123 ISDGVPIFGYNKR
+123 ISDGFPIFGYNKR
-136 WYIAASSLIGS
+136 WYIAASSLVGS
-147 GAIYF
+147 CAIYF
-152 IATYKFD
+152 VATYKFD

-190 AMRYNPSHSTSMVS
+190 AMRYNPNHSASMVS

-246 TSASGLLPELRV
+246 TSASGLLPELKV
-258 KRSKKGEV
+258 KRTKKGEV
-266 VVDDD
+266 VVDDG
-271 EDEDEDDGMGPS
+271 EDDEGDKVDAMGVGD
-283 NAKESVTFAD
+283 AKKSVTFAD
-293 SEEDE
+293 EDE
-298 ETKKAKREKRSMN
+298 ETKKANRQKRSMN
-311 MMAILMGIICVIIA
+311 MMAILMGVICVIIA
-325 CIQIA
+325 GIQIV
-330 GLDETTVLAITSISC
+330 GLDESTILSITLISC

-352 YFFLPRQLAK
+352 FFFLPRQLAK

-415 IVGIWLFNIF
+415 IIGIWLFNIF

-438 SVISSLGSFFDYAIV
+438 SMISSLGSFFDYASV

-490 LIAKICPINLET
+490 LIAKMCPKNLET

-549 ILICG
+549 ILVCG
-554 ICLPLLAI
+554 ICMPLLAI

-574 TDTITDFDNSS
+574 TDSITDFDNSS
-585 KKVGD
+585 TKVGD
-590 KYVTEEE
+590 KHVTEDE

>member
-1 MFRNRGGGRGR
+1 MFRGR
-12 KKPSSSKK
+12 KNKAPR
-20 KEEIKRILVD
+20 KEDTKRILVD
-30 LTEYKTTQCCGISYY
+30 LTEYKTTKCCGISYY
-45 NPFVQFYNY
+45 NPFVQFYYY

-68 MIVSVMFGVKGAMIG
+68 MIISVMFGVKGAMIG

-91 YAQKYLKLSA
+91 YAQKYLKLTA

-123 ISDGVPIFGYNKR
+123 ISDGFPIFGYNKR
-136 WYIAASSLIGS
+136 WYIAASSLVGS
-147 GAIYF
+147 CAIYF
-152 IATYKFD
+152 VATYKFD

-190 AMRYNPSHSTSMVS
+190 AMRYNPNHSASMVS

-246 TSASGLLPELRV
+246 TSASGLLPELKV
-258 KRSKKGEV
+258 KRTKKGEV
-266 VVDDD
+266 VVDDG
-271 EDEDEDDGMGPS
+271 EDDEGDKVDAMGVGD
-283 NAKESVTFAD
+283 AKKSVTFAD
-293 SEEDE
+293 EDE
-298 ETKKAKREKRSMN
+298 ETKKANRQKRSMN
-311 MMAILMGIICVIIA
+311 MMAILMGVICVIIA
-325 CIQIA
+325 GIQIV
-330 GLDETTVLAITSISC
+330 GLDESTILAITLISC

-352 YFFLPRQLAK
+352 FFFLPRQLAK

-415 IVGIWLFNIF
+415 IIGIWLFNIF

-438 SVISSLGSFFDYAIV
+438 SMISSLGSFFDYAIV

-490 LIAKICPINLET
+490 LIAKMCPKNLET

-549 ILICG
+549 ILVCG
-554 ICLPLLAI
+554 ICMPLLAI

-585 KKVGD
+585 TKVGD
-590 KYVTEEE
+590 KHVTEDE

>member
-1 MFRNRGGGRGR
+1 MFRGR
-12 KKPSSSKK
+12 KNKASR
-20 KEEIKRILVD
+20 KEDTKRILVD
-30 LTEYKTTQCCGISYY
+30 LTEYKTTKCCGISYY
-45 NPFVQFYNY
+45 NPFVQFYYY

-68 MIVSVMFGVKGAMIG
+68 MIISVMFGVKGAMIG

-91 YAQKYLKLSA
+91 YAQKYLKLTA

-123 ISDGVPIFGYNKR
+123 ISDGFPIFGYNKR
-136 WYIAASSLIGS
+136 WYIAASSLVGS
-147 GAIYF
+147 CAIYF
-152 IATYKFD
+152 VATYKFD

-190 AMRYNPSHSTSMVS
+190 AMRYNPNHSASMVS

-246 TSASGLLPELRV
+246 TSASGLLPELKV
-258 KRSKKGEV
+258 KRTKKGEV
-266 VVDDD
+266 VVDDG
-271 EDEDEDDGMGPS
+271 EDDEGDKVDAMGVGD
-283 NAKESVTFAD
+283 AKKSVTFAD
-293 SEEDE
+293 EDE
-298 ETKKAKREKRSMN
+298 ETKKANRQKRSMN
-311 MMAILMGIICVIIA
+311 MMAILMGVICVIIA
-325 CIQIA
+325 GIQIV
-330 GLDETTVLAITSISC
+330 GLDESTILAITLISC

-352 YFFLPRQLAK
+352 FFFLPRQLAK

-415 IVGIWLFNIF
+415 IIGIWLFNIF

-438 SVISSLGSFFDYAIV
+438 SMISSLGSFFDYAIV

-490 LIAKICPINLET
+490 LIAKMCPKNLET

-549 ILICG
+549 ILVCG
-554 ICLPLLAI
+554 ICMPLLAI

-585 KKVGD
+585 TKVGD
-590 KYVTEEE
+590 KHVTEDE

>member
-1 MFRNRGGGRGR
+1 MFRGR
-12 KKPSSSKK
+12 KNKASR
-20 KEEIKRILVD
+20 KEDIKRILVD
-30 LTEYKTTQCCGISYY
+30 LTEYKTTKCCGISYY
-45 NPFVQFYNY
+45 NPFVQFYYY

-68 MIVSVMFGVKGAMIG
+68 MIISVMFGVKGAMIG

-91 YAQKYLKLSA
+91 YAQKYLKLTA

-123 ISDGVPIFGYNKR
+123 ISDGFPIFGYNKR
-136 WYIAASSLIGS
+136 WYIAASSLVGS
-147 GAIYF
+147 CAIYF
-152 IATYKFD
+152 VATYKFD

-190 AMRYNPSHSTSMVS
+190 AMRYNPNHSASMVS

-246 TSASGLLPELRV
+246 TSASGLLPELKV
-258 KRSKKGEV
+258 KRTKKGEV
-266 VVDDD
+266 VVDDG
-271 EDEDEDDGMGPS
+271 EDDEGDKVDAMGVGD
-283 NAKESVTFAD
+283 AKKSVTFAD
-293 SEEDE
+293 EDE
-298 ETKKAKREKRSMN
+298 ETKKANRQKRSMN
-311 MMAILMGIICVIIA
+311 MMAILMGVICVIIA
-325 CIQIA
+325 GIQIV
-330 GLDETTVLAITSISC
+330 GLDESTILSITLISC

-352 YFFLPRQLAK
+352 FFFLPRQLAK

-415 IVGIWLFNIF
+415 IIGIWLFNIF

-438 SVISSLGSFFDYAIV
+438 SMISSLGSFFDYAIV

-490 LIAKICPINLET
+490 LIAKMCPKNLET

-549 ILICG
+549 ILVCG
-554 ICLPLLAI
+554 ICMPLLAI

-574 TDTITDFDNSS
+574 TDSITDFDNSS
-585 KKVGD
+585 TKVGD
-590 KYVTEEE
+590 KHVTEDE

>member
-1 MFRNRGGGRGR
+1 MFRGR
-12 KKPSSSKK
+12 KNKAPR
-20 KEEIKRILVD
+20 KEDTKRILVD
-30 LTEYKTTQCCGISYY
+30 LTEYKTTKCCGISYY
-45 NPFVQFYNY
+45 NPFVQFYYY

-68 MIVSVMFGVKGAMIG
+68 MIISVMFGVKGAMIG

-91 YAQKYLKLSA
+91 YAQKYLKLTA

-123 ISDGVPIFGYNKR
+123 ISDGFPIFGYNKR
-136 WYIAASSLIGS
+136 WYIAASSLVGS
-147 GAIYF
+147 CAIYF
-152 IATYKFD
+152 VATYKFD

-190 AMRYNPSHSTSMVS
+190 AMRYNPNHSASMVS

-246 TSASGLLPELRV
+246 TSASGLLPELKV
-258 KRSKKGEV
+258 KRTKKGEV
-266 VVDDD
+266 VVDDG
-271 EDEDEDDGMGPS
+271 EDDEGDKVDAMGVGD
-283 NAKESVTFAD
+283 AKKSVTFAD
-293 SEEDE
+293 EDE
-298 ETKKAKREKRSMN
+298 ETKKANRQKRSMN
-311 MMAILMGIICVIIA
+311 MMAILMGVICVIIA
-325 CIQIA
+325 GIQIV
-330 GLDETTVLAITSISC
+330 GLDESTILSITLISC

-352 YFFLPRQLAK
+352 FFFLPRQLAK

-415 IVGIWLFNIF
+415 IIGIWLFNIF

-490 LIAKICPINLET
+490 LIAKMCPKNLET

-549 ILICG
+549 ILVCG
-554 ICLPLLAI
+554 ICMPLLAI

-585 KKVGD
+585 TKVGD
-590 KYVTEEE
+590 KHVTEDE

>member
-1 MFRNRGGGRGR
+1 MFRGR
-12 KKPSSSKK
+12 KNKAPR
-20 KEEIKRILVD
+20 KEDTKRILVD
-30 LTEYKTTQCCGISYY
+30 LTEYKTTKCCGISYY
-45 NPFVQFYNY
+45 NPFVQFYYY

-68 MIVSVMFGVKGAMIG
+68 MIISVMFGVKGAMIG

-91 YAQKYLKLSA
+91 YAQKYLKLTA

-123 ISDGVPIFGYNKR
+123 ISDGFPIFGYNKR
-136 WYIAASSLIGS
+136 WYIAASSLVGS
-147 GAIYF
+147 CAIYF
-152 IATYKFD
+152 VATYKFD

-190 AMRYNPSHSTSMVS
+190 AMRYNPNHSASMVS

-246 TSASGLLPELRV
+246 TSASGLLPELKV
-258 KRSKKGEV
+258 KRTKKGEV
-266 VVDDD
+266 VVDDG
-271 EDEDEDDGMGPS
+271 EDDEGDKVDAMGVGD
-283 NAKESVTFAD
+283 AKKSVTFAD
-293 SEEDE
+293 EDE
-298 ETKKAKREKRSMN
+298 ETKKANRQKRSMN
-311 MMAILMGIICVIIA
+311 MMAILMGVICVIIA
-325 CIQIA
+325 GIQIV
-330 GLDETTVLAITSISC
+330 GLDESTILSITLISC

-352 YFFLPRQLAK
+352 FFFLPRQLAK

-415 IVGIWLFNIF
+415 IIGIWLFNIF

-490 LIAKICPINLET
+490 LIAKMCPKNLET

-549 ILICG
+549 ILVCG
-554 ICLPLLAI
+554 ICMPLLAI

-574 TDTITDFDNSS
+574 TDSITDFDNSS
-585 KKVGD
+585 TKVGD
-590 KYVTEEE
+590 KHVTEDE

>member
-1 MFRNRGGGRGR
+1 
-12 KKPSSSKK
+12 
-20 KEEIKRILVD
+20 
-30 LTEYKTTQCCGISYY
+30 
-45 NPFVQFYNY
+45 
-54 MRKMIIIY
+54 
-62 GWPLVF
+62 
-68 MIVSVMFGVKGAMIG
+68 
-83 LVGSSGLP
+83 
-91 YAQKYLKLSA
+91 
-101 IEMQKYGIV
+101 
-110 ASFPWTVKPLIGM
+110 
-123 ISDGVPIFGYNKR
+123 
-136 WYIAASSLIGS
+136 
-147 GAIYF
+147 
-152 IATYKFD
+152 
-159 RSNGLYY
+159 
-166 IAGLTLINAQV
+166 
-177 AIADLLTEGKYAE
+177 
-190 AMRYNPSHSTSMVS
+190 
-204 YVWGNITLGGILA
+204 
-217 TVLSYIALKD
+217 
-227 ENYHLLFWM
+227 
-236 ALPFAVQCFL
+236 
-246 TSASGLLPELRV
+246 
-258 KRSKKGEV
+258 
-266 VVDDD
+266 
-271 EDEDEDDGMGPS
+271 MGPS
-283 NAKESVTFAD
+283 NAKKSVTFAD

-311 MMAILMGIICVIIA
+311 MMAILMGIICVVIA
-325 CIQIA
+325 GIQIA

-490 LIAKICPINLET
+490 LIAKMCPKNLET

>member
-1 MFRNRGGGRGR
+1 MFRGR
-12 KKPSSSKK
+12 KNKAPR
-20 KEEIKRILVD
+20 KEDTKRILVD
-30 LTEYKTTQCCGISYY
+30 LTEYKTTKCCGISYY
-45 NPFVQFYNY
+45 NPFVQFYYY

-68 MIVSVMFGVKGAMIG
+68 MIISVMFGVKGAMIG

-91 YAQKYLKLSA
+91 YAQKYLKLTA

-123 ISDGVPIFGYNKR
+123 ISDGFPIFGYNKR
-136 WYIAASSLIGS
+136 WYIAASSLVGS
-147 GAIYF
+147 CAIYF
-152 IATYKFD
+152 VATYKFD

-166 IAGLTLINAQV
+166 IAGLTHINAQV

-190 AMRYNPSHSTSMVS
+190 AMRYNPNHSASMVS

-246 TSASGLLPELRV
+246 TSASGLLPELKV
-258 KRSKKGEV
+258 KRTKKGEV
-266 VVDDD
+266 VVDDG
-271 EDEDEDDGMGPS
+271 EDDEGDKVDAMGVGD
-283 NAKESVTFAD
+283 AKKSVTFAD
-293 SEEDE
+293 EDE
-298 ETKKAKREKRSMN
+298 ETKKANRQKRSMN
-311 MMAILMGIICVIIA
+311 MMAILMGVICVIIA
-325 CIQIA
+325 GIQIV
-330 GLDETTVLAITSISC
+330 GLDESTILSITLISC

-352 YFFLPRQLAK
+352 FFFLPRQLAK

-415 IVGIWLFNIF
+415 IIGIWLFNIF

-438 SVISSLGSFFDYAIV
+438 SMISSLGSFFDYAIV

-490 LIAKICPINLET
+490 LIAKMCPKNLET

-549 ILICG
+549 ILVCG
-554 ICLPLLAI
+554 ICMPLLAI

-574 TDTITDFDNSS
+574 TDSITDFDNSS
-585 KKVGD
+585 TKVGD
-590 KYVTEEE
+590 KHVTEDE

>member
-1 MFRNRGGGRGR
+1 MFRGR
-12 KKPSSSKK
+12 KNKAPR
-20 KEEIKRILVD
+20 KEDTKRILVD
-30 LTEYKTTQCCGISYY
+30 LTEYKTTKCCGISYY
-45 NPFVQFYNY
+45 NPFVQFYYY

-68 MIVSVMFGVKGAMIG
+68 MIISVMFGVKGAMIG

-91 YAQKYLKLSA
+91 YAQKYLKLTA

-123 ISDGVPIFGYNKR
+123 ISDGFPIFGYNKR
-136 WYIAASSLIGS
+136 WYIAASSLVGS
-147 GAIYF
+147 CAIYF
-152 IATYKFD
+152 VATYKFD

-190 AMRYNPSHSTSMVS
+190 AMRYNPNHSASMVS

-246 TSASGLLPELRV
+246 TSASGLLPELKV
-258 KRSKKGEV
+258 KRTKKGEV
-266 VVDDD
+266 VVDDG
-271 EDEDEDDGMGPS
+271 EDDEGDEVDAMGVGD
-283 NAKESVTFAD
+283 AKKSVTFAD
-293 SEEDE
+293 EDE
-298 ETKKAKREKRSMN
+298 ETKKANRQKRSMN
-311 MMAILMGIICVIIA
+311 MMAILMGVICVIIA
-325 CIQIA
+325 GIQIV
-330 GLDETTVLAITSISC
+330 GLDESTILAITLISC

-352 YFFLPRQLAK
+352 FFFLPRQLAK

-415 IVGIWLFNIF
+415 IIGIWLFNIF

-438 SVISSLGSFFDYAIV
+438 SMISSLGSFFDYAIV

-490 LIAKICPINLET
+490 LIAKMCPKNLET

-549 ILICG
+549 ILVCG
-554 ICLPLLAI
+554 ICMPLLAI

-585 KKVGD
+585 TKVGD
-590 KYVTEEE
+590 KHVTEDE

>member
-1 MFRNRGGGRGR
+1 MFRGR
-12 KKPSSSKK
+12 KNKAPR
-20 KEEIKRILVD
+20 KEDTKRILVD
-30 LTEYKTTQCCGISYY
+30 LTEYKTTKCCGISYY
-45 NPFVQFYNY
+45 NPFVQFYYY

-68 MIVSVMFGVKGAMIG
+68 MIISVMFGVKGAMIG

-91 YAQKYLKLSA
+91 YAQKYLKLTA

-123 ISDGVPIFGYNKR
+123 ISDGFPIFGYNKR
-136 WYIAASSLIGS
+136 WYIAASSLVGS
-147 GAIYF
+147 CAIYF
-152 IATYKFD
+152 VATYKFD

-190 AMRYNPSHSTSMVS
+190 AMRYNPNHSASMVS

-246 TSASGLLPELRV
+246 TSASGLLPELKV
-258 KRSKKGEV
+258 KRTKKGEV
-266 VVDDD
+266 VVDDG
-271 EDEDEDDGMGPS
+271 EDDEGDKVDAMGVGD
-283 NAKESVTFAD
+283 AKKSVTFAD
-293 SEEDE
+293 EDE
-298 ETKKAKREKRSMN
+298 ETKKANRQKRSMN
-311 MMAILMGIICVIIA
+311 MMAILMGVICVIIA
-325 CIQIA
+325 GIQIV
-330 GLDETTVLAITSISC
+330 GLDESTILSITLISC

-352 YFFLPRQLAK
+352 FFFLPRQLAK

-415 IVGIWLFNIF
+415 IIGIWLFNIF

-438 SVISSLGSFFDYAIV
+438 SMISSLGSFFDYAIV

-490 LIAKICPINLET
+490 LIAKMCPKNLET

-549 ILICG
+549 ILVCG
-554 ICLPLLAI
+554 ICMPLLAV

-574 TDTITDFDNSS
+574 TDNITDFDNSS
-585 KKVGD
+585 TKVDD
-590 KYVTEEE
+590 KHVTEDE
-597 KKSLIK
+597 KKPLIK

>member
-1 MFRNRGGGRGR
+1 MFRGR
-12 KKPSSSKK
+12 KNKAPR
-20 KEEIKRILVD
+20 KEDTKRILVD
-30 LTEYKTTQCCGISYY
+30 LTEYKTTKCCGISYY
-45 NPFVQFYNY
+45 NPFVQFYYY

-68 MIVSVMFGVKGAMIG
+68 MIISVMFGVKGAMIG

-91 YAQKYLKLSA
+91 YAQKYLKLTA

-123 ISDGVPIFGYNKR
+123 ISDGFPIFGYNKR
-136 WYIAASSLIGS
+136 WYIAASSLVGS
-147 GAIYF
+147 CAIYF
-152 IATYKFD
+152 VATYKFD

-190 AMRYNPSHSTSMVS
+190 AMRYNPNHSASMVS

-246 TSASGLLPELRV
+246 TSASGLLPELKV
-258 KRSKKGEV
+258 KRTKKGEV
-266 VVDDD
+266 VVDDG
-271 EDEDEDDGMGPS
+271 EDDEGDKVDAMGVGD
-283 NAKESVTFAD
+283 AKKSVTFAD
-293 SEEDE
+293 EDE
-298 ETKKAKREKRSMN
+298 ETKKANRQKRSMN
-311 MMAILMGIICVIIA
+311 MMAILMGVICVIIA
-325 CIQIA
+325 GIQIV
-330 GLDETTVLAITSISC
+330 GLDESTILGITLISC

-352 YFFLPRQLAK
+352 FFFLPRQLAK

-415 IVGIWLFNIF
+415 IIGIWLFNIF

-438 SVISSLGSFFDYAIV
+438 SMISSLGSFFDYAIV

-490 LIAKICPINLET
+490 LIAKMCPKNLET

-549 ILICG
+549 ILVCG
-554 ICLPLLAI
+554 ICMPLLAI

-574 TDTITDFDNSS
+574 TDSITDFDNSS
-585 KKVGD
+585 TKVGD
-590 KYVTEEE
+590 KHVTEDE

>member
-1 MFRNRGGGRGR
+1 
-12 KKPSSSKK
+12 
-20 KEEIKRILVD
+20 
-30 LTEYKTTQCCGISYY
+30 
-45 NPFVQFYNY
+45 
-54 MRKMIIIY
+54 
-62 GWPLVF
+62 
-68 MIVSVMFGVKGAMIG
+68 
-83 LVGSSGLP
+83 
-91 YAQKYLKLSA
+91 
-101 IEMQKYGIV
+101 
-110 ASFPWTVKPLIGM
+110 
-123 ISDGVPIFGYNKR
+123 
-136 WYIAASSLIGS
+136 
-147 GAIYF
+147 
-152 IATYKFD
+152 
-159 RSNGLYY
+159 
-166 IAGLTLINAQV
+166 
-177 AIADLLTEGKYAE
+177 
-190 AMRYNPSHSTSMVS
+190 MVS

-246 TSASGLLPELRV
+246 TSASGLLPELKV
-258 KRSKKGEV
+258 KRTKKGEV
-266 VVDDD
+266 VVDDG
-271 EDEDEDDGMGPS
+271 EDDEGDKVDAMGVGD
-283 NAKESVTFAD
+283 AKKSVTFAD
-293 SEEDE
+293 EDE
-298 ETKKAKREKRSMN
+298 ETKKANRQKRSMN
-311 MMAILMGIICVIIA
+311 MMAILMGVICVIIA
-325 CIQIA
+325 GIQIV
-330 GLDETTVLAITSISC
+330 GLDESTILGITLISC

-352 YFFLPRQLAK
+352 FFFLPRQLAK

-415 IVGIWLFNIF
+415 IIGIWLFNIF

-438 SVISSLGSFFDYAIV
+438 SMISSLGSFFDYAIV

-490 LIAKICPINLET
+490 LIAKMCPKNLET

-549 ILICG
+549 ILVCG
-554 ICLPLLAI
+554 ICMPLLAI

-585 KKVGD
+585 TKVGD
-590 KYVTEEE
+590 KHVTEDE